1 MGLGPEKKNTAYM
14 IDFGLA
20 RKYVFANGEIRPVS
34 SSMPAEIFEMIKF
47 NFLLASRFC
56 RFQRNSAICSHQFS

>member
-20 RKYVFANGEIRPVS
+20 RKYVFANGEIRPVN
-34 SSMPAEIFEMIKF
+34 SSMPAEIW
-47 NFLLASRFC
+47 ND
-56 RFQRNSAICSHQFS
+56 